1 MGKDKLLNEELER
14 HMQLL
19 EYTFYM
25 EEKPGDDVEDL
36 LFDAQN
42 QLNEQD
48 PLPAEEE
55 GGDEGGDDPFAEEG
69 GEETGDPFAEEG
81 EEETATDPFAD
92 EGGMEIEDEVADE
105 GEDTVEVDVTDIVD
119 KAEETRGEIDALTSK
134 MDELLGKFGELEG
147 QISSMDQVIDKI
159 DGLEKEIE
167 ERNPTPV
174 EKLEMRSMDSFPY
187 SVSLTDFWKD
197 QEGYDVGGEKEEEYV
212 ITQKD
217 VDDFSQTEIQQS
229 FNSNAS
235 VTESNQMRK
244 LMNLPLLKEERVP
257 TDSVVDILDGK
268 TAIFQPIK
276 DTTRLRAGRDEWNVF
291 SQHAEKLDPQYE
303 NLLDVFV
310 SRKISGEITEIM
322 LLPNQRVTFDLKNTQ
337 HGGEAGL
344 VNELAF
350 IGYECG
356 EPEFTLVF
364 EIPSFPAIPEFLH
377 NKEILVKATCPS
389 LHKFLEM
396 HYPCEGGIDF
406 VKNTEIDVIDNV
418 VPPSFA

>member
-1 MGKDKLLNEELER
+1 MGKDKLLHEELKR
-14 HMQLL
+14 HLQLL
-19 EYTFYM
+19 EYPFYM

-42 QLNEQD
+42 QLEEQEIEVED
-48 PLPAEEE
+48 ETGETEDAVMA
-55 GGDEGGDDPFAEEG
+55 DEGGDDPFAEEG
-69 GEETGDPFAEEG
+69 GEETGDPFAEEGG

-229 FNSNAS
+229 FNSNS
-235 VTESNQMRK
+235 
-244 LMNLPLLKEERVP
+244 
-257 TDSVVDILDGK
+257 DS
-268 TAIFQPIK
+268 
-276 DTTRLRAGRDEWNVF
+276 E
-291 SQHAEKLDPQYE
+291 
-303 NLLDVFV
+303 
-310 SRKISGEITEIM
+310 
-322 LLPNQRVTFDLKNTQ
+322 
-337 HGGEAGL
+337 
-344 VNELAF
+344 
-350 IGYECG
+350 
-356 EPEFTLVF
+356 
-364 EIPSFPAIPEFLH
+364 
-377 NKEILVKATCPS
+377 
-389 LHKFLEM
+389 
-396 HYPCEGGIDF
+396 
-406 VKNTEIDVIDNV
+406 
-418 VPPSFA
+418 